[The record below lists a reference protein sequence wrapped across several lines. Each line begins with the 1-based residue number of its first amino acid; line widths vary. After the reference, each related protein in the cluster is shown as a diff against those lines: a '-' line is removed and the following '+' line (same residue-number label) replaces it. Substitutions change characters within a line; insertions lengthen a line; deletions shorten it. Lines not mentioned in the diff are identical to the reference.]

1 MNPSVDP
8 FFMNLKVW
16 REELLVLRSLV
27 LECGLTEELKWSAPC
42 YVQGKSNVIII
53 QGFKEY
59 CALMFFKGALLKDEK
74 GLLRA
79 PGQNTQSGRL
89 IPFTSLEQIIEQAE
103 ILKAYIHEAI
113 DNEKAGLKVVHKQ
126 VSDYPVPEELTD
138 MFLKKPALKKAFE
151 GLTPGRQRAYL
162 LHFSEPKQSA
172 TRVTRIERME
182 DKIMNGKGMTD
193 CWCGLSK
200 RMPTCDGSHRQ
211 LQTA

>member
-89 IPFTSLEQIIEQAE
+89 IPFTSLEQIIEQADV
-103 ILKAYIHEAI
+103 LKAYIHEAI
-113 DNEKAGLKVVHKQ
+113 DNEKAGLKVAHKQ

-211 LQTA
+211 LKQA

>member
-27 LECGLTEELKWSAPC
+27 LECGLTEEIKWSAPC

-74 GLLRA
+74 SLLRA

-89 IPFTSLEQIIEQAE
+89 IPFTSLEQIIEQAD

-211 LQTA
+211 LKQA

>member
-8 FFMNLKVW
+8 FFMNLKAW

-27 LECGLTEELKWSAPC
+27 LECGLSEELKWSAPC

-74 GLLRA
+74 SLLRA

-89 IPFTSLEQIIEQAE
+89 IPFTSLEQIIDQAD

-126 VSDYPVPEELTD
+126 VSDYPVPEELKD

-162 LHFSEPKQSA
+162 LHFSEPKQSN

-182 DKIMNGKGMTD
+182 DKIMRGKGMTD

-211 LQTA
+211 MRTT

>member
-27 LECGLTEELKWSAPC
+27 LECGLTEEIKWSAPC

-89 IPFTSLEQIIEQAE
+89 IPFTSLEQIIEQADV
-103 ILKAYIHEAI
+103 LKAYIHEAI

>member
-89 IPFTSLEQIIEQAE
+89 IPFTSLEQIIEQAD

-200 RMPTCDGSHRQ
+200 RMPSCDGSHRQ

>member
-89 IPFTSLEQIIEQAE
+89 IPFTSLEQIIEQADV
-103 ILKAYIHEAI
+103 LKAYIHEAI

>member
-27 LECGLTEELKWSAPC
+27 LECGLSEELKWSAPC

-74 GLLRA
+74 SLLRA

-89 IPFTSLEQIIEQAE
+89 IPFTSLEQIIEQAD

>member
-89 IPFTSLEQIIEQAE
+89 IPFTSLEQIIEQAD

>member
-42 YVQGKSNVIII
+42 YVQGKSKVIII

-89 IPFTSLEQIIEQAE
+89 IPFTSLEQIIEQADV
-103 ILKAYIHEAI
+103 LKAYIHEAI

-211 LQTA
+211 LKQA

>member
-89 IPFTSLEQIIEQAE
+89 IPFTSLDQIIEQAD

-200 RMPTCDGSHRQ
+200 RMPSCDGSHRQ

>member
-89 IPFTSLEQIIEQAE
+89 IPFTSLEQIIEQAD

-126 VSDYPVPEELTD
+126 VSDYPVPEELKD

-162 LHFSEPKQSA
+162 LHFSEPKQSN

-182 DKIMNGKGMTD
+182 DKIMRGKGMTD

-211 LQTA
+211 LRTT

>member
-89 IPFTSLEQIIEQAE
+89 IPFTSLEQIIEQAD

-211 LQTA
+211 LKQA

>member
-89 IPFTSLEQIIEQAE
+89 IPFTSLEQIIEQADV
-103 ILKAYIHEAI
+103 LKAYIHEAI

-211 LQTA
+211 LKQA

>member
-42 YVQGKSNVIII
+42 YVLGKSNVIII

-89 IPFTSLEQIIEQAE
+89 IPFTSLEQIIEQAD

-211 LQTA
+211 LKQA

>member
-59 CALMFFKGALLKDEK
+59 CALMFFKGALLKDGK

-89 IPFTSLEQIIEQAE
+89 IPFTSLEQIIEQAD

-162 LHFSEPKQSA
+162 LHFSEPKQSD

-211 LQTA
+211 LKQA

>member
-89 IPFTSLEQIIEQAE
+89 IPFTSLDQIIEQAD

>member
-89 IPFTSLEQIIEQAE
+89 IPFTSLEQIIEQAD

-151 GLTPGRQRAYL
+151 SLTPGRQRAYL

-211 LQTA
+211 LKQA

>member
-89 IPFTSLEQIIEQAE
+89 IPFTSLEQIIEQADV
-103 ILKAYIHEAI
+103 LKAYIHEAI

-126 VSDYPVPEELTD
+126 VSDYPVPVELTD

-151 GLTPGRQRAYL
+151 DLTPGRQRAYL

-211 LQTA
+211 LKQA

>member
-79 PGQNTQSGRL
+79 LGQNTQSGRL
-89 IPFTSLEQIIEQAE
+89 IPFTSLEQIIEQADV
-103 ILKAYIHEAI
+103 LKAYIHEAI

-151 GLTPGRQRAYL
+151 DLTPGRQRAYL

-211 LQTA
+211 LKQA

>member
-89 IPFTSLEQIIEQAE
+89 IPFTSLEQIIEQAD

-162 LHFSEPKQSA
+162 LHFSEPKQSD

-211 LQTA
+211 LKQA

>member
-8 FFMNLKVW
+8 FFMNLKAW

-27 LECGLTEELKWSAPC
+27 LECGLSEELKWSAPC

-89 IPFTSLEQIIEQAE
+89 IPFTSLEQIIDQAD

-126 VSDYPVPEELTD
+126 VSDYPVPEELKD

-200 RMPTCDGSHRQ
+200 RMPSCDGSHRQ

>member
-89 IPFTSLEQIIEQAE
+89 IPFTSLEQIIEQADV
-103 ILKAYIHEAI
+103 LKAYIHEAI

-151 GLTPGRQRAYL
+151 DLTPGRQRAYL

-211 LQTA
+211 LKQA

>member
-89 IPFTSLEQIIEQAE
+89 IPFTSLEQIIEQADV
-103 ILKAYIHEAI
+103 LKAYIHEAI

-182 DKIMNGKGMTD
+182 DKIMHGKGMTD

-211 LQTA
+211 LKQA

>member
-89 IPFTSLEQIIEQAE
+89 IPFTSLEQIIEQADV
-103 ILKAYIHEAI
+103 LKAYIHEAI

-182 DKIMNGKGMTD
+182 NKIMNGKGMTD

-211 LQTA
+211 LKQA